1 MKKVLLAVDGISPD
15 QKAFRYAVE
24 LCKRLK
30 AELNVFQIIDP
41 GNYSEYLKKMRKG
54 TGHARRYLE
63 SSMVA
68 ATFAEAGEHATA
80 AEIMSEAL
88 KNSKRLLPESE
99 KEGVECHF
107 TMTSGAPDNKI
118 IDYVNAHRDVVLT
131 IYDSSGKGGCRSG
144 LAVKETPVFRKIKK
158 ALSIPLV
165 VVSNCGALAG
175 NGTTDSPGDGL

>member
-24 LCKRLK
+24 LCKRIK

-41 GNYSEYLKKMRKG
+41 CNYSEYLKKMRKG
-54 TGHARRYLE
+54 TGHARSYLE

-88 KNSKRLLPESE
+88 KHIKRLLPESE

-131 IYDSSGKGGCRSG
+131 IYDSSGKGGRQRD

-165 VVSNCGALAG
+165 VVSTCGALAG
-175 NGTTDSPGDGL
+175 NGPADSPGDGL